1 MSDRQARMKD
11 VAAGIAFLLLGLITM
26 QYLSSMPD
34 AAALFPRMIA
44 LGCIGFSVVLLVQ
57 VTLRSMQAS
66 AGRKGVGEAKAAA
79 GSSEPGAGTGF
90 RAFWI
95 TTVFLILSITF
106 VWSLPVV
113 GFELGSVV
121 YVAAGML
128 LLGGRRALRYMYV
141 PVVVAATLV
150 LVFRV
155 ALKVN
160 LPVGSV
166 VSLF

>member
-11 VAAGIAFLLLGLITM
+11 AVAGIAFLLLGLITL
-26 QYLSSMPD
+26 QHLRSMPD
-34 AAALFPRMIA
+34 AAALFPRVIA
-44 LGCIGFSVVLLVQ
+44 FGCIGFSIVLLVQ
-57 VTLRSMQAS
+57 VALRSMQAS
-66 AGRKGVGEAKAAA
+66 SRKKGAGEVKAAA
-79 GSSEPGAGTGF
+79 GASEPGAGTGF

-106 VWSLPVV
+106 VWLLPVV
-113 GFELGSVV
+113 GFELGSVA

-141 PVVVAATLV
+141 PVVVSAALV

-155 ALKVN
+155 LLKVN